1 MPFRSPK
8 MYFAIFG
15 FQRLVWWPKWT
26 PASRSSFMVICA
38 IAGYLRSVCLRA
50 PCGLRSSRRPPPT
63 SERVCGG
70 LARSGV
76 YLNVV
81 RREVAGPDV
90 ILRGAEAQVDR
101 DRDLG
106 LGQLRLHPVPAHAVA
121 QPAPGGHLLLPVPDP
136 DPILLDRDACRAERR
151 HDATPVRVAPGHGRL
166 EQVRVRDGARR

>member
-38 IAGYLRSVCLRA
+38 IARYLPVGLPPRSLR
-50 PCGLRSSRRPPPT
+50 PRSSRRPPPT

-81 RREVAGPDV
+81 SGEVAGPDV
-90 ILRGAEAQVDR
+90 ILSGAQGQVDGEHH
-101 DRDLG
+101 LG
-106 LGQLRLHPVPAHAVA
+106 LGQLRFPPVPAHALA
-121 QPAPGGHLLLPVPDP
+121 EPARGGHLLLP
-136 DPILLDRDACRAERR
+136 
-151 HDATPVRVAPGHGRL
+151 
-166 EQVRVRDGARR
+166 